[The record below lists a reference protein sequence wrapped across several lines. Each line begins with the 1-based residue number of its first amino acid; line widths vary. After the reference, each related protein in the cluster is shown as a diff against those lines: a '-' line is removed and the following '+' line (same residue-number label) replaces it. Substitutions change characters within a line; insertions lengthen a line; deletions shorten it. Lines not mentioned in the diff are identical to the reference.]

1 MLRYLLL
8 RPIAVSVI
16 LIAALAISLLVFFQL
31 PVSLLPAIDVP
42 EITIAVRYPNGSPE
56 EIEQNILKPIRE
68 SMLTLNG
75 IKTSESLAQNEVFW
89 FALAVGTIGGLVVS
103 VAVSFAVL
111 PVLVFSLKIKNGI
124 NNRIIFFRKYFLLNT
139 EVRKK
144 CSEFCLE
151 IFLIII

>member
-1 MLRYLLL
+1 MLRYLIL

-42 EITIAVRYPNGSPE
+42 EITIAVRYPNSSPE

-75 IKTSESLAQNEVFW
+75 IKISESLAKNEIFW

-103 VAVSFAVL
+103 VVVSLVVL
-111 PVLVFSLKIKNGI
+111 PMALFAKSNLTLSAK
-124 NNRIIFFRKYFLLNT
+124 T
-139 EVRKK
+139 KK
-144 CSEFCLE
+144 FGSIL
-151 IFLIII
+151 